1 MPATSAQ
8 VLIAAAQAESY
19 DALSDRGLKEC
30 LLYVAQSP
38 GGSGTAAVTQGSGA
52 PTADPADPTSAALY
66 TDTDDGTLYFWNVGT
81 QAWE

>member
-8 VLIAAAQAESY
+8 VLIALAQAQGY
-19 DALSDRGLKEC
+19 AALSDRGLKEC

-38 GGSGTAAVTQGSGA
+38 GGSGSAAVTQGA
-52 PTADPADPTSAALY
+52 ADPVAAPADPTSAALY
-66 TDTDDGTLYFWNVGT
+66 TNTTSGVLFFWNVAN